1 MIESDFLHV
10 DEKLGHSIQKEKA
23 PNQYPK
29 CRENFKVRIPPVYS
43 ERKVSGDR
51 WLEKYQ

>member
-29 CRENFKVRIPPVYS
+29 CRENLKKQQKRLEGESFYAFK
-43 ERKVSGDR
+43 
-51 WLEKYQ
+51 